1 MVTKAT
7 TTSTWEEREK
17 ALSVG
22 LGESLYNAEVLEEA
36 VQARLRDPLL
46 SPKSRAGLKQILITA
61 QRLQRT
67 LR

>member
-1 MVTKAT
+1 MVTKET
-7 TTSTWEEREK
+7 NTLSWEEREK

-22 LGESLYNAEVLEEA
+22 QGESLYNAEILEEV

-46 SPKSRAGLKQILITA
+46 EPKSRAGLRQILITA